1 MREASSTAS
10 MRNRKRKLV
19 LVALKAPR
27 LLGTRFHI
35 RLYYGE
41 EGEEGSI
48 YMFCPVV
55 CGAHLLHIE
64 QHKGGD

>member
-1 MREASSTAS
+1 MREASRTAS
-10 MRNRKRKLV
+10 IRNRKRKLV

-35 RLYYGE
+35 RLYCGGR
-41 EGEEGSI
+41 EGRSP
-48 YMFCPVV
+48 YVSPPTVW
-55 CGAHLLHIE
+55 GAYLLHIE